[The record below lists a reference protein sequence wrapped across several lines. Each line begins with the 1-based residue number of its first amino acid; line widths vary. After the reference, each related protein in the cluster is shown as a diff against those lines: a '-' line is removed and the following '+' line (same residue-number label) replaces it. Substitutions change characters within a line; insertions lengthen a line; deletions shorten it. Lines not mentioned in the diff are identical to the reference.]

1 MPIYYHIH
9 RSIKKSNI
17 ENNFKE
23 GQALFFSKKK
33 SFWYDVEKDI
43 SLSRYNGYS
52 EYKITIPQK
61 YFTYSLNPKSK
72 NKILK
77 LTPKNIEKF
86 IKLHLNLLKS
96 KKSLIHDFIN
106 KKFIGMDATN
116 EDIYDFYCKLKLERQ
131 LQLEAQLY
139 PPQGY
144 IKKKYKDIL
153 IEKID
158 VCASNVNCPN
168 S

>member
-1 MPIYYHIH
+1 MPVYYHIH

-23 GQALFFSKKK
+23 GQMLYFSKKN
-33 SFWYDVEKDI
+33 SFWYNIEKNIALDG
-43 SLSRYNGYS
+43 YNGYS

-96 KKSLIHDFIN
+96 KKSLRDYFIN
-106 KKFIGMDATN
+106 KKFIGIDATN
-116 EDIYDFYCKLKLERQ
+116 ENLYDFYSKLKI
-131 LQLEAQLY
+131 EAQLY
-139 PPQGY
+139 PPQGW
-144 IKKKYKDIL
+144 ITKKYKDII
-153 IEKID
+153 IEKVD
-158 VCASNVNCPN
+158 VCASK
-168 S
+168 